1 MTQATQTT
9 QTTNL
14 HMNTATPDPTQAPA
28 PGQAPAAAPLA
39 RRLDPG
45 LKRNLLII
53 GGVLMISVIGVMVML
68 VSRMGA
74 APAQGP
80 AGVALPAASPTGT
93 PTAEPMSPVMQQL
106 VREQQIAEADAAR
119 RAGRPYIPPDSG
131 APEPLPDNQGPKAD
145 SRLGAIP
152 GAVPGTTPVLIN
164 SGMTTPEEQMARE
177 RTRRGLEVQLR
188 DMLSTNAPPRE
199 IARVQVAA
207 QPVAGGAAGT
217 AGATSAVAP
226 AAAPT
231 APTAQTALA
240 GPALADALEIF
251 PATTLTPVDTY
262 QTGYISA
269 RIVGG
274 KLAGAF
280 LVGRTQ
286 MVNEGLQPRF
296 TQMRLNNKT
305 YAIDAIALDE
315 ASGADSVRA
324 NLDRRYL
331 QRYVM
336 PIVVAMVGGY
346 TAARAQTGSQVV
358 GIGTD
363 GTGGSGITLPAP
375 TEKQAVYAGVS
386 QAMSMTQRAV
396 DQEAA
401 LPIRASLPAGTAIG
415 VMFNAPVAD
424 VDASREAAQE
434 AARNANSARRDT
446 MPATAAPLQAR
457 PVGQM
462 GTQGQGAQ
470 VGFGGTGALMP
481 GMPGGVGTS
490 PGTRVPGLPGAPLQ

>member
-1 MTQATQTT
+1 MNQATPPQD
-9 QTTNL
+9 
-14 HMNTATPDPTQAPA
+14 MAAQAQA
-28 PGQAPAAAPLA
+28 QAQEGGYPGQAATAESRPS
-39 RRLDPG
+39 RHLDPG

-53 GGVLMISVIGVMVML
+53 GGVLAVSVIGVMIML

-74 APAQGP
+74 SPASQGP
-80 AGVALPAASPTGT
+80 AGVALPAASPAGT
-93 PTAEPMSPVMQQL
+93 PTSEPTSPVMQQL
-106 VREQQIAEADAAR
+106 LREQQMAEAEAAR
-119 RAGRPYIPPDSG
+119 RAGRPYIPPDS
-131 APEPLPDNQGPKAD
+131 AAAEPLPAAQEPRAD

-152 GAVPGTTPVLIN
+152 GAVPGTTPVVLSN
-164 SGMTTPEEQMARE
+164 QGMTTPEEQMARD

-188 DMLSTNAPPRE
+188 DLLSANAPPRE
-199 IARVQVAA
+199 VARIQVAT
-207 QPVAGGAAGT
+207 QPAGSGTAGT
-217 AGATSAVAP
+217 AGTAAQAPSSTTPGAATMTPAVA
-226 AAAPT
+226 
-231 APTAQTALA
+231 A
-240 GPALADALEIF
+240 GPPLVDALELF

-269 RIVGG
+269 RIVAGR
-274 KLAGAF
+274 LAGAF

-315 ASGADSVRA
+315 SSGADSVRA

-363 GTGGSGITLPAP
+363 GTGGVGVTQPAP

-396 DQEAA
+396 DREAA

-415 VMFNAPVAD
+415 IMFNAPVAD

-434 AARNANSARRDT
+434 AARAANSARRDT
-446 MPATAAPLQAR
+446 MPATAPPLQYSTR
-457 PVGQM
+457 PPGQT
-462 GTQGQGAQ
+462 GQAGGQQGA
-470 VGFGGTGALMP
+470 VLTGTP
-481 GMPGGVGTS
+481 GV
-490 PGTRVPGLPGAPLQ
+490 PGTRVQGLPGTSEVPGQ